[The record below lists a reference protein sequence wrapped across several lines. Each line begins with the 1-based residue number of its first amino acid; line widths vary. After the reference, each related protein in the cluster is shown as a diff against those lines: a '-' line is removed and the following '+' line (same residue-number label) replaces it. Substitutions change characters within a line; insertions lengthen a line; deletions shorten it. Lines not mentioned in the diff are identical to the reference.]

1 MAGSG
6 PCQARL
12 RRLFRPHR
20 AHRRRSS
27 VVEHVIGND
36 GVSSSIL
43 LGGTTFL
50 SSQIEPSNARLTGN
64 RVWPS
69 NAGVAWS
76 VRKV

>member
-12 RRLFRPHR
+12 RRLFR

-43 LGGTTFL
+43 LGGTMMSNGFRGL
-50 SSQIEPSNARLTGN
+50 DGRLDGKRKRNRIEPFEIHAAQFS
-64 RVWPS
+64 
-69 NAGVAWS
+69 
-76 VRKV
+76 